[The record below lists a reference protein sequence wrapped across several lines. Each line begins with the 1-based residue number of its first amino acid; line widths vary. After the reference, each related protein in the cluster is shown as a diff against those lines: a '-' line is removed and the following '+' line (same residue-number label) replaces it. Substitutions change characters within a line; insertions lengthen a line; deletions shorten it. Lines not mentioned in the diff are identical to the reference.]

1 VIEYHRPAG
10 FEVGRDG
17 GERNGQ
23 RAEIPDRVR
32 RPGEAGEELG
42 HALSRDDT
50 LRELDP
56 APLNRQREQVVVL
69 REFAI
74 DREIATVH
82 RIGEQPVPILGPD
95 DRIELRG
102 RVPHRV
108 QAADHA
114 AHARAGNHVH
124 RNSRLLEH
132 LQHADVGEPPRRA
145 AGEGDA
151 DLLAARPTQRQN
163 ARSEHQS

>member
-1 VIEYHRPAG
+1 DARQRHAGADRVGQEAVIEYHRPAG
-10 FEVGRDG
+10 LEVGRDG

-50 LRELDP
+50 LRGLDP
-56 APLNRQREQVVVL
+56 APLHRQRGQVRVL
-69 REFAI
+69 RELAI

-102 RVPHRV
+102 RVPHSV

-114 AHARAGNHVH
+114 AYVRYGTTV
-124 RNSRLLEH
+124 
-132 LQHADVGEPPRRA
+132 
-145 AGEGDA
+145 
-151 DLLAARPTQRQN
+151 
-163 ARSEHQS
+163 